1 MHHPGSRIYTIGH
14 GRRTIEELVEC
25 LQGSERRTL
34 VDVRRYPGSRRNP
47 QLNQKPLVENLEA
60 AGIDYRH
67 AVALGGLRTDE
78 PGQER
83 FECLGAFAGYAAR
96 MGSGEWQDALASALA
111 ERDPVFMCAETPWQR
126 CHRRFISELLEARG
140 HEVAHLI
147 SPGKREPHHMHRQ
160 SNVIDGRLYLC
171 GALVA

>member
-14 GRRTIEELVEC
+14 GRRTIDELVEC
-25 LQGSERRTL
+25 LQESGGRTL

-47 QLNQKPLVENLEA
+47 QFNQKALVEGLQR

-78 PGQER
+78 PGHAR
-83 FECLGAFAGYAAR
+83 FECLGAFASYATR
-96 MGSGEWQDALASALA
+96 MGSNEWEDALASALA

-140 HEVAHLI
+140 HEVVHLI
-147 SPGKREPHHMHRQ
+147 RPGEREPHQTHRQ
-160 SNVIDGRLYLC
+160 SEVIDGRLYLC

>member
-25 LQGSERRTL
+25 LQESGRRTL
-34 VDVRRYPGSRRNP
+34 VDVRRHPGSRRNP
-47 QLNQKPLVENLEA
+47 QFNQKPLVEGLQA

-67 AVALGGLRTDE
+67 TVALGGLRTDE

-83 FECLGAFAGYAAR
+83 FECLGPFAGYAAR
-96 MGSGEWQDALASALA
+96 MGSGEWQEALASALA
-111 ERDPVFMCAETPWQR
+111 ELDPVFMCAETPWQR

-140 HEVAHLI
+140 HEVVHLI
-147 SPGKREPHHMHRQ
+147 RPGEREPHRMHRQ
-160 SNVIDGRLYLC
+160 SDVINGRLYLC
-171 GALVA
+171 GELVA